1 MTMKKSHIVLF
12 LLFVFSLIVNAQ
24 KPIYDSILAKK
35 LQADD
40 YGMKMYVFVML
51 KTGSNTSTDKE
62 AKSKA
67 FAGHMKNIQKMADEG
82 KLAVAGPFEKGGTH
96 RGLFI
101 LNVTT
106 FEEANKLLEGD
117 TAIKEKYL
125 ESELIQWYG
134 SASLMETPDIH
145 KKLQKK
151 NF

>member
-1 MTMKKSHIVLF
+1 MKNTKIIL
-12 LLFVFSLIVNAQ
+12 LLFFVLSLSVNAQ
-24 KPIYDSILAKK
+24 KPIYDSVLAKK

-51 KTGSNTSTDKE
+51 KTGSNTSTDKV
-62 AKSKA
+62 ARDKA
-67 FAGHMKNIQKMADEG
+67 FAGHVKNIQKMSDEG
-82 KLAVAGPFEKGGTH
+82 KLAVAGPFENGGTH

-106 FEEANKLLEGD
+106 FEEATKLLEGD

-125 ESELIQWYG
+125 EPELIQWYG
-134 SASLMETPDIH
+134 SASLMETTEIH

>member
-1 MTMKKSHIVLF
+1 MKKLHVTLGFIF
-12 LLFVFSLIVNAQ
+12 AFSLCTYAQ
-24 KPIYDSILAKK
+24 KPTYDSILAKK
-35 LQADD
+35 LNADD

-51 KTGSNTSTDKE
+51 KTGSNKSNDKT
-62 AKSKA
+62 ARDKA
-67 FAGHMKNIQKMADEG
+67 FEGHMKNIQYMADHG
-82 KLAVAGPFEKGGTH
+82 KLAVAGPFENGGDH

-125 ESELIQWYG
+125 EPELIQWYG
-134 SASLMETPDIH
+134 SASLMETPEIH

>member
-1 MTMKKSHIVLF
+1 MKKSHIVLF
-12 LLFVFSLIVNAQ
+12 LLFVFYLSVNAQ
-24 KPIYDSILAKK
+24 KPIYDSILSKK
-35 LQADD
+35 LNADD

-67 FAGHMKNIQKMADEG
+67 FAGHMKNIQYMADNG
-82 KLAVAGPFEKGGTH
+82 KLAVAGPFEKSGTH

-125 ESELIQWYG
+125 EPELIQWYG
-134 SASLMETPDIH
+134 SASLMETPEIH